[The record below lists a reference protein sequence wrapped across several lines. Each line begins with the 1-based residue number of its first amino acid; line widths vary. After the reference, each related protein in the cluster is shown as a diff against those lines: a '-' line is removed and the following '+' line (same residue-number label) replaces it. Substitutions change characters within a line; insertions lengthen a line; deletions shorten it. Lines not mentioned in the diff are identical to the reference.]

1 MQTAKLRLIPITL
14 ASSLLCACAG
24 VPTYNLPS
32 PVRAESRADT
42 ARAEPRTDTLRRA
55 PRRAT
60 ETVPETPQPQ
70 IGSSVAEL
78 ALELIGVPYRYG
90 GEDPNGFDCSG
101 LVYYTFRHRGFD
113 VPRTSVDQFRA
124 ARKIGLADADAGD
137 LVFFQDQE
145 KLSHVGIYL
154 GDGLFV
160 HAPASG
166 RSVSVASLQAPYYQ
180 QHLVAIGR
188 LLPR

>member
-1 MQTAKLRLIPITL
+1 MQIVELRLISIAM
-14 ASSLLCACAG
+14 ASALLCACAG

-32 PVRAESRADT
+32 PVGAEPHAVTR
-42 ARAEPRTDTLRRA
+42 RAEP
-55 PRRAT
+55 PRGT
-60 ETVPETPQPQ
+60 ETRPEISRPQ

-78 ALELIGVPYRYG
+78 ARELIGTPYRYG
-90 GEDPNGFDCSG
+90 GEDPSGFDCSG
-101 LVYYTFRHRGFD
+101 LVYYTFRNRGID

-124 ARKIGLADADAGD
+124 ARKIGLADADPGD

-145 KLSHVGIYL
+145 KLSHVGIYI
-154 GDGLFV
+154 GEGLFV

-166 RSVSVASLQAPYYQ
+166 RNVSVASLQAPYYQ
-180 QHLVAIGR
+180 QHLVAVGR